1 MSAVKK
7 VAYEVIERKL
17 DNGRVRDCYK
27 IMESLIEKHHP
38 RLSDAAITLAWCYT
52 WKPDKHGNVKLSDTK
67 RASEVDRQL
76 HSQDFVIILNDTAWN
91 HSTFTD
97 AQKIASMDHAL
108 CACDVSEDADG
119 EVRVDEND
127 RTVYTIR
134 KPDIQEFS
142 ECFARHG
149 VWNKDLEHM
158 VGIVLQHEQEARDR
172 PLLGSPLKKEEPKAE
187 AAPEDNPKDEEEP
200 AQDDSTIAD
209 HGPGSHVKLLVD
221 IPGYNDR
228 VNGLKQ
234 GLVLLAEPGSNGQ
247 AIVRALGGARVKL
260 DPDQFEYLNKA

>member
-7 VAYEVIERKL
+7 VPYKVIERKL
-17 DNGRVRDCYK
+17 DNGRIRDCYK
-27 IMESLIEKHHP
+27 IMESLIEKSHP
-38 RLSDAAITLAWCYT
+38 RLRDAAIVLAWCYT

-67 RASEVDRQL
+67 RAGEVDRQL
-76 HSQDFVIILNDTAWN
+76 HNYDFVIILNDTAWN

-127 RTVYTIR
+127 RTVFTIR

-158 VGIVLQHEQEARDR
+158 VGIVLQHEQEARER
-172 PLLGSPLKKEEPKAE
+172 PLLGSPLKQEEPKAE
-187 AAPEDNPKDEEEP
+187 EAKPEAEAAEVKGTHEP
-200 AQDDSTIAD
+200 VIGRKVRLTR
-209 HGPGSHVKLLVD
+209 D
-221 IPGYNDR
+221 IGGYNDR
-228 VNGLKQ
+228 VNGLRK
-234 GLVLLAEPGSNGQ
+234 GVVLDAEPGSNGL
-247 AIVRALGGARVKL
+247 AKVRAGNGVIVTIEQ
-260 DPDQFEYLNKA
+260 DQFEYIPAEA